1 MSNSTSNRNR
11 WMVPAPKPFLRR
23 ATEFLQQGEVWAR
36 VGIGALTA
44 MILWGVMFG
53 WSPPFSYR
61 VREAPL
67 RDLHARTEFEFKD
80 YERTDDLRDEARRNF
95 LCLYAH
101 DQLAIEQVRQA
112 LIDNV
117 FEIKQKTFDEISD
130 SAVWEKFVS
139 DEALGKAEG
148 VTSEDWYN
156 RFRQA
161 LEGDE
166 TLAGLKRSLEKA
178 FINVDK
184 FGLLESLEHEIG
196 DGSME
201 DIEVYPKGAVQ
212 NGRRVKVADVRKA
225 EVLDKLDERLL
236 AEIRTET
243 ELIDEPEFVAARI
256 ADWIKPQLPTTLTFN
271 RTDSKRGVRAA
282 ESSIEVAKR
291 TYQPGERLEQMLR
304 NLDRQ
309 GIKANVPLDDDDIEL
324 LRAEHDAFVAGRSAW
339 ARVIRSILFLGMFAA
354 LFALVTQYLYY
365 REQHLLA
372 DLKQYAIL
380 HGLIGATLLIA
391 WATALNVHWRAEI
404 IPITL
409 FAMTV
414 AIAYRIE
421 LALILGTVVALAFT
435 VAHGYGL
442 GEFVTLTAAASS
454 AAMLCRK
461 IRSRTKLVRVG
472 FTCACLVFPTVFG
485 VQYMLGQPLT
495 FALLT
500 NALWFAG
507 GAAFAGGVMTAL
519 LPFLERLFDFQ
530 TDISLLEL
538 TDANHPLLKELVQR
552 APGTYNHSINVA
564 SMSESAADAIGANG
578 LLCRVAAYFHDV
590 GKLRKPEYFIENQ
603 DSGVNKH
610 DDLVPTMS
618 TLVIIAHV
626 KDGAEI
632 ARKHRL
638 PQRVIDLIE
647 QHHGTTLVEY
657 FYRRA
662 TEQAAESSE
671 GESQTPLDETD
682 FRYPGPRPQTPEAAV
697 MMLADAVESASRTL
711 REPAP
716 ARIESLVESI
726 ASKKFDDGQFDECA
740 ITIEELRTIQGS
752 LTKSLNAMYHARV
765 KYPEQQ
771 SA

>member
-166 TLAGLKRSLEKA
+166 TLEGLKRSLEKA

-236 AEIRTET
+236 AEILS
-243 ELIDEPEFVAARI
+243 LIHISEP
-256 ADWIKPQLPTTLTFN
+256 T
-271 RTDSKRGVRAA
+271 
-282 ESSIEVAKR
+282 
-291 TYQPGERLEQMLR
+291 
-304 NLDRQ
+304 
-309 GIKANVPLDDDDIEL
+309 
-324 LRAEHDAFVAGRSAW
+324 
-339 ARVIRSILFLGMFAA
+339 
-354 LFALVTQYLYY
+354 
-365 REQHLLA
+365 
-372 DLKQYAIL
+372 
-380 HGLIGATLLIA
+380 
-391 WATALNVHWRAEI
+391 
-404 IPITL
+404 
-409 FAMTV
+409 
-414 AIAYRIE
+414 
-421 LALILGTVVALAFT
+421 
-435 VAHGYGL
+435 
-442 GEFVTLTAAASS
+442 
-454 AAMLCRK
+454 
-461 IRSRTKLVRVG
+461 
-472 FTCACLVFPTVFG
+472 
-485 VQYMLGQPLT
+485 
-495 FALLT
+495 
-500 NALWFAG
+500 
-507 GAAFAGGVMTAL
+507 
-519 LPFLERLFDFQ
+519 
-530 TDISLLEL
+530 
-538 TDANHPLLKELVQR
+538 
-552 APGTYNHSINVA
+552 
-564 SMSESAADAIGANG
+564 
-578 LLCRVAAYFHDV
+578 
-590 GKLRKPEYFIENQ
+590 
-603 DSGVNKH
+603 
-610 DDLVPTMS
+610 
-618 TLVIIAHV
+618 
-626 KDGAEI
+626 
-632 ARKHRL
+632 
-638 PQRVIDLIE
+638 
-647 QHHGTTLVEY
+647 
-657 FYRRA
+657 
-662 TEQAAESSE
+662 
-671 GESQTPLDETD
+671 
-682 FRYPGPRPQTPEAAV
+682 RP
-697 MMLADAVESASRTL
+697 
-711 REPAP
+711 
-716 ARIESLVESI
+716 
-726 ASKKFDDGQFDECA
+726 
-740 ITIEELRTIQGS
+740 
-752 LTKSLNAMYHARV
+752 Y
-765 KYPEQQ
+765 
-771 SA
+771 